1 MIQLLQK
8 EIVLLQNKYEYIQ
21 EVLDGTIDLRKKT
34 TEQIY
39 TILQD
44 RIKLE
49 NTGQP
54 FTIDEFY
61 ERNEQSQ
68 LDIKNKNYLDHEVVK
83 SKFGL

>member
-1 MIQLLQK
+1 MTTTL
-8 EIVLLQNKYEYIQ
+8 
-21 EVLDGTIDLRKKT
+21 LRKRLHEVIDHVESEDILKA
-34 TEQIY
+34 IY

-49 NTGQP
+49 NTVQP

-68 LDIKNKNYLDHEVVK
+68 LDIKNKNYLDHEAVK